1 MVSEGKE
8 YVLSV
13 DIGGTNLR
21 IGMVDRNNKLY
32 NYTCEENN
40 LLDLDDLKSYL
51 NKNIKKNSIG
61 SLVSIAIGFPSTVSK
76 NKKIVYS
83 SPNIEGFDNI
93 NVADPLEDMFNV
105 PVFIDRDVNFLLEYE
120 IITRHLTCEGI
131 LLGFYIGTGFGNS
144 IYINGQFLSGKNGV
158 AAEIGHIPVLNNLR
172 KCSCGNEGCI
182 ETIASGK
189 RLEELRQ
196 IHFADTN
203 IGEIFKKH
211 GENPILKDFIRAM
224 AIPIAIEINIF
235 DPDHVIIGGG
245 VVHMKDFPK
254 KYLEKYIYKHV
265 RKPFPKLN
273 LDISYEQS
281 KQEAGVL
288 GGAYYV
294 YEKLR
299 K

>member
-1 MVSEGKE
+1 MLSEGKE
-8 YVLSV
+8 YILSL

-21 IGMVDRNNKLY
+21 IGMGARNYKLY
-32 NYTCEENN
+32 NYTCEKNS
-40 LLDLDDLKSYL
+40 LLDLDDLKSYIA
-51 NKNIKKNSIG
+51 KNIKKNPIG
-61 SLVSIAIGFPSTVSK
+61 SLIAIAIGFPSTVSK

-93 NVADPLEDMFNV
+93 NVADPLENMFHV

-120 IITRHLTCEGI
+120 IITRHLTNQGI

-158 AAEIGHIPVLNNLR
+158 AAEIGHIPVLNNLLI
-172 KCSCGNEGCI
+172 CNCGNEGCV

-189 RLEELRQ
+189 RLEELKQ

-203 IGEIFKKH
+203 IKEIFKKH
-211 GENPILKDFIRAM
+211 GENPILKDFVRAI
-224 AIPIAIEINIF
+224 AIPIATEINIF
-235 DPDHVIIGGG
+235 DPDHIIIGGG
-245 VVHMKDFPK
+245 VIHMKNFPIQF
-254 KYLEKYIYKHV
+254 LEKYIHKQV
-265 RKPFPKLN
+265 RKPFPELN
-273 LDISYEQS
+273 LDISYAKS
-281 KQEAGVL
+281 KQETGVL

-294 YEKLR
+294 YERLK

>member
-1 MVSEGKE
+1 MVPEGKE
-8 YVLSV
+8 YVLSL

-40 LLDLDDLKSYL
+40 LLDLDDLKSYI
-51 NKNIKKNSIG
+51 NKHIKKNSIG

-120 IITRHLTCEGI
+120 IITRHLTGEGI

-144 IYINGQFLSGKNGV
+144 IYINGQFLNGKNGV

-172 KCSCGNEGCI
+172 KCSCGNDGCI

-189 RLEELRQ
+189 RLEELKQ

-203 IGEIFKKH
+203 IREIFKKH
-211 GENPILKDFIRAM
+211 GENPILKDFIRAI
-224 AIPIAIEINIF
+224 ANPIATEINIF

-245 VVHMKDFPK
+245 VVHMKNFPIK
-254 KYLEKYIYKHV
+254 LLEKYIHKHV
-265 RKPFPKLN
+265 RKPFPELN
-273 LDISYEQS
+273 LDISYAQS
-281 KQEAGVL
+281 KKEAGVL

-294 YEKLR
+294 YEKLI